1 MTLRPSRKQ
10 SQRQPVIALAVGS
23 FPRRQGYRLRDG
35 WLFITMQRIRN
46 LKLAAFYFVRG
57 VLKIATAYGLRT
69 VVKMEAIK

>member
-1 MTLRPSRKQ
+1 
-10 SQRQPVIALAVGS
+10 
-23 FPRRQGYRLRDG
+23 
-35 WLFITMQRIRN
+35 MQRIRN